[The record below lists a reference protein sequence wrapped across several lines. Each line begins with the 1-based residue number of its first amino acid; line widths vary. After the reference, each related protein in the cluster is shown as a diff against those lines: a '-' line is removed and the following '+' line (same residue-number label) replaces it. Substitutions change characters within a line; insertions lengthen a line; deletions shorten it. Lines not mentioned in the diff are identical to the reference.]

1 MTEEGKGAPRH
12 HNGTGAARGKF
23 AAPGGRR
30 SPAPAVPVAAPGP
43 APAAVGQTRRHHEA
57 ADNRKPGPL
66 GRAAGATGL
75 ADHRVGIR
83 APAGTA
89 QHRRGGGPG
98 RAALHLERS
107 GRLGGAALL
116 GVVNSAI
123 STAMLL
129 ALLWPT
135 SSGSAAS
142 KFVARARGAERW
154 EEVAAVAAHLGRRTM
169 WVTVLLALLG
179 VLAWVMVGHGDLTGG
194 LCVGALV
201 LGYSGYSFVRG
212 VQFGAGQV
220 QRATVWDVL
229 SSAVGL
235 VGLLTALVVGA
246 RGPALLLPLAAGYS
260 LYAAAGWPR
269 GAHGRPSAA
278 LRRVSWTTS
287 CSWGSPGPWPVPASC
302 SCPWSSPAVPTRH
315 SAPPGSTPQR

>member
-1 MTEEGKGAPRH
+1 MRQPT
-12 HNGTGAARGKF
+12 TGNLVRSAARRVRLDSPTTGSMRSR
-23 AAPGGRR
+23 ALLSTVGVGVQGGLRFT
-30 SPAPAVPVAAPGP
+30 SSVLV
-43 APAAVGQTRRHHEA
+43 
-57 ADNRKPGPL
+57 
-66 GRAAGATGL
+66 
-75 ADHRVGIR
+75 
-83 APAGTA
+83 
-89 QHRRGGGPG
+89 
-98 RAALHLERS
+98 

-123 STAMLL
+123 STAMFL

-142 KFVARARGAERW
+142 KFVARARGAEQW

-169 WVTVLLALLG
+169 GVTVLLALLG
-179 VLAWVMVGHGDLTGG
+179 VLAWVTVGHGDLTGG

-246 RGPALLLPLAAGYS
+246 RGPALLLPLAVGYS
-260 LYAAAGWPR
+260 VYAAAGWPR
-269 GAHGRPSAA
+269 GAHGR
-278 LRRVSWTTS
+278 LRPHCAVSWTTS
-287 CSWGSPGPWPVPASC
+287 CPGGRGDRGQYRLPAAVHGRRPQCRHGAARRAVRLRADPGHAGVAAGRVDEPGPL
-302 SCPWSSPAVPTRH
+302 
-315 SAPPGSTPQR
+315 PGHGRVLGQG